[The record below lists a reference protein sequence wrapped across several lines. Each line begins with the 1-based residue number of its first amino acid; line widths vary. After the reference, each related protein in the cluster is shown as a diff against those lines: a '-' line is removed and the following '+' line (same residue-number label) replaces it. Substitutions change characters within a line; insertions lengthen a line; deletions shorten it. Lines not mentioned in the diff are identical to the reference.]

1 MTLTEAER
9 EAQLNLEQLK
19 QLVGLVEYAADRDP
33 FPVTGWDAIVF
44 VVGNATQAAH
54 YYQSAWG
61 MELVAYSGPENGN
74 RDHKAF
80 VLKSGSIKFVL
91 KGAVSPDSPLI
102 AHHAKHGDGVV
113 DIALEVPDVDK
124 CIAQAKAAGATVLA
138 EPYEMSD
145 EHGTVRLAAIA
156 TYGETRHTLVQ
167 REVGGVRYAGPHVPG
182 YVARSSTFVKRES
195 APKRLFQALDHI
207 VGNVELGKMDEWVA
221 FYNKVMGF
229 VNMAEFVGDDIATEY
244 SALMSKVVANGNH
257 RVKFPL
263 NEPAIAKKRSQIDEY
278 LDFYTGP
285 GAQHLALA
293 TNDILRTVDELTK
306 EGVEFLDTPDA
317 YYDDP
322 ELRARIGQVRVPI
335 EELKSRKILVDRDED
350 GYLLQIFT
358 KPLGDRPTVFF
369 EIIERHGSLGFG
381 KGNFKALFESIERE
395 QDKRGNL

>member
-138 EPYEMSD
+138 EPYQMSD